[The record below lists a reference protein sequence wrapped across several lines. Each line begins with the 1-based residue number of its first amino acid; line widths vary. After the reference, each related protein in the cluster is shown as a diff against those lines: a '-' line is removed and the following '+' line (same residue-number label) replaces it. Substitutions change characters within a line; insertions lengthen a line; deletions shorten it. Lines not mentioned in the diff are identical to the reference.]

1 MNNITYEKT
10 GGIME
15 AFYVCM
21 IFLGS
26 ILVLVSLFFSI
37 MDKVNG
43 KDFFTEFDRKKD
55 EMFTLI
61 ADAEEMIQE
70 LNKMSDYVIGTISDK
85 SQELIQL
92 HNSEARIKGNTYDVS
107 KTDKSNVINENKSDV
122 INTNKSNV
130 INANKSD
137 VINSNKSNVINANK
151 SNATNANKP
160 NITDDSN
167 VTVKSNVTNKSN
179 VTDKSDVAK
188 ADKYIVSEAK
198 KSNVKEVHA
207 AKSSKVDA
215 ANKVNSEKKASQN
228 SSNIMV
234 TAKEENVNEIDT
246 DSKVDSIEAVED
258 TIEISKQELS
268 KLQSVSVS
276 LHDGTQ
282 AQQIN
287 TYQQSPVQL
296 NEYQHKVLISEQKH
310 EDNKTAQHTAPSY
323 NKTSSRS
330 IDNIS
335 SLGVNEKRR
344 EALILIQKGLSNTE
358 ISGLLKIGKGEVA
371 LLRGLNK

>member
-1 MNNITYEKT
+1 MD
-10 GGIME
+10 

-258 TIEISKQELS
+258 TIEISKQGLS

>member
-1 MNNITYEKT
+1 MD
-10 GGIME
+10 

-92 HNSEARIKGNTYDVS
+92 QNRSGRIKGNTYDVS
-107 KTDKSNVINENKSDV
+107 KTDKSNVIN
-122 INTNKSNV
+122 
-130 INANKSD
+130 ANKSD
-137 VINSNKSNVINANK
+137 VIDANK
-151 SNATNANKP
+151 SNAISLNKP
-160 NITDDSN
+160 NITDDTN
-167 VTVKSNVTNKSN
+167 VEDKPN
-179 VTDKSDVAK
+179 VTDKSNVAK
-188 ADKYIVSEAK
+188 EDKSIVNEAQK
-198 KSNVKEVHA
+198 LNAKEAHATKSTKI
-207 AKSSKVDA
+207 DA
-215 ANKVNSEKKASQN
+215 SNKVNSEKKSSQN
-228 SSNIMV
+228 SSNKSRIATANTRIA
-234 TAKEENVNEIDT
+234 TAKEESVKVIGT
-246 DSKVDSIEAVED
+246 DNKEDSIEAVED
-258 TIEISKQELS
+258 TIEISKQGFS
-268 KLQSVSVS
+268 KLQSASLS
-276 LHDGTQ
+276 LHDGNQ

-287 TYQQSPVQL
+287 TYQQSPVKL
-296 NEYQHKVLISEQKH
+296 NEYQHKVLFSEQKQ
-310 EDNKTAQHTAPSY
+310 EDNTIANNTASSY
-323 NKTSSRS
+323 NKSSS
-330 IDNIS
+330 MSPDHFSNLS
-335 SLGVNEKRR
+335 VNEKRR
-344 EALILIQKGLSNTE
+344 EALILIQKGLSNAE

>member
-1 MNNITYEKT
+1 MD
-10 GGIME
+10 

-92 HNSEARIKGNTYDVS
+92 QNRSGRIKGNTYDVS
-107 KTDKSNVINENKSDV
+107 KTDKSNVINANKSDV
-122 INTNKSNV
+122 INTNKSDV
-130 INANKSD
+130 VNANKSD
-137 VINSNKSNVINANK
+137 VINANK
-151 SNATNANKP
+151 SNAISLNKP
-160 NITDDSN
+160 NITDDTN
-167 VTVKSNVTNKSN
+167 VEDKPN
-179 VTDKSDVAK
+179 VTDKSNVAK
-188 ADKYIVSEAK
+188 EDKSIVNEAQK
-198 KSNVKEVHA
+198 LNAKEAHATKSTKIEA
-207 AKSSKVDA
+207 S
-215 ANKVNSEKKASQN
+215 NKVNSEKKSSQN
-228 SSNIMV
+228 SSNNSRIATANTRIA
-234 TAKEENVNEIDT
+234 TAKEESVKVIGT
-246 DSKVDSIEAVED
+246 DNKEDSIEAVED
-258 TIEISKQELS
+258 TIEISKQGFS
-268 KLQSVSVS
+268 KLQSASLS
-276 LHDGTQ
+276 LHDGNQ

-287 TYQQSPVQL
+287 TYQQSPVKL
-296 NEYQHKVLISEQKH
+296 NEYQHKVLFSEQKQ
-310 EDNKTAQHTAPSY
+310 EDNTIANNTASSY
-323 NKTSSRS
+323 NKSSS
-330 IDNIS
+330 MSPDHFSNLS
-335 SLGVNEKRR
+335 VNEKRR
-344 EALILIQKGLSNTE
+344 EALILIQKGLSNAE

>member
-1 MNNITYEKT
+1 
-10 GGIME
+10 ME

-92 HNSEARIKGNTYDVS
+92 ENRAGRIKGNTYDVPI
-107 KTDKSNVINENKSDV
+107 TDKSNVV
-122 INTNKSNV
+122 
-130 INANKSD
+130 NANKSD
-137 VINSNKSNVINANK
+137 VINANKSNVVNA
-151 SNATNANKP
+151 
-160 NITDDSN
+160 
-167 VTVKSNVTNKSN
+167 NKSN
-179 VTDKSDVAK
+179 VTDDSNVEDKSNNTDKSNATETEKSNIAK
-188 ADKYIVSEAK
+188 ADKYIVNEAK

-207 AKSSKVDA
+207 VKPTKVDA
-215 ANKVNSEKKASQN
+215 SNKVNSQKKASQN
-228 SSNIMV
+228 SSNNNTRIDN
-234 TAKEENVNEIDT
+234 AKEDNVKVIDT
-246 DSKVDSIEAVED
+246 DNKEDSIEAVED
-258 TIEISKQELS
+258 TIEISKQGLS
-268 KLQSVSVS
+268 KLQSASIS
-276 LHDGTQ
+276 LHDGNQ

-287 TYQQSPVQL
+287 TYQQSPGKL
-296 NEYQHKVLISEQKH
+296 NEYQHKVLFSEQKY
-310 EDNKTAQHTAPSY
+310 EDNATVQNNVSSY
-323 NKTSSRS
+323 NKTSSMS
-330 IDNIS
+330 PDNFS
-335 SLGVNEKRR
+335 NLSVNEKRR
-344 EALILIQKGLSNTE
+344 EALILIQRGLSNTE